1 MDRNVSC
8 FERSAPGA
16 LEVSQLRQFSIESL
30 QALQAAGVAGLRKDD
45 FGEEEVVARMSA
57 LQWRLF

>member
-1 MDRNVSC
+1 
-8 FERSAPGA
+8 
-16 LEVSQLRQFSIESL
+16 VSQLRQFSIESL